1 MKLRKIVVGA
11 AMSAFM
17 LCSINTVAFADSKKD
32 EILATMENTQKIG
45 PITVSD
51 VVSSKVYDWYES
63 NDPSKSAEGKTFYS
77 VDVEKGAYIYSDMDN
92 TQFIV
97 AISNSLYD
105 LESNYDIMT
114 TDKGYSCPAYSY
126 DVSDRGIKAFPSTKN
141 SNGTW
146 SEGLMWQLNFTDVEY
161 TVIRVDIEDESY
173 YYAFSQS
180 DRTFDSVTSVTLEPE
195 NTTVTNDT
203 NTSENTEEEN
213 EIDVYSMNNW
223 ENIKVIDA
231 LPEKATAVPNS
242 SKVYVDGKEVKFEAY
257 NINGSNYFKLRDI
270 AYAMNGTKKQFDV
283 TWNPDISIL
292 SMTPGNSYIGVVQIL
307 PYKAYTTVGGEL
319 STGNGKSKPCSKTN
333 APICVDETSV
343 RMACYNID
351 GNNFVKLRDIGKL
364 FNFYVGWENNSI
376 VINSSSAYNG

>member
-1 MKLRKIVVGA
+1 MKLRKIMAGA
-11 AMSAFM
+11 VMSALL
-17 LCSINTVAFADSKKD
+17 LCSMNIVALADSKKD
-32 EILATMENTQKIG
+32 EILANMENTQKIG
-45 PITVSD
+45 PITVSN
-51 VVSSKVYDWYES
+51 VVSSQIKNWYKS
-63 NDPSKSAEGKTFYS
+63 SDPSQSAEGKTFYS
-77 VDVEKGAYIYSDMDN
+77 VDVEKGAYIYSDSDN
-92 TQFIV
+92 TQFMV

-105 LESNYDIMT
+105 LESEHNIMT

-126 DVSDRGIKAFPSTKN
+126 DVSDRGITAFPSTKN

-146 SEGLMWQLNFTDVEY
+146 SEGLMWQLNFTDVGY
-161 TVIRVDIEDESY
+161 TSIRVDVEGESY

-203 NTSENTEEEN
+203 NISENTEEEN
-213 EIDVYSMNNW
+213 EIDASSMNDW

-283 TWNPDISIL
+283 TWNPDISVF
-292 SMTPGNSYIGVVQIL
+292 SMTPGNSYVGVVQIL
-307 PYKAYTTVGGEL
+307 PNKAYTTVGGEL

-333 APICVDETSV
+333 APVFVDETSV

-376 VINSSSAYNG
+376 VINSNSAYNG